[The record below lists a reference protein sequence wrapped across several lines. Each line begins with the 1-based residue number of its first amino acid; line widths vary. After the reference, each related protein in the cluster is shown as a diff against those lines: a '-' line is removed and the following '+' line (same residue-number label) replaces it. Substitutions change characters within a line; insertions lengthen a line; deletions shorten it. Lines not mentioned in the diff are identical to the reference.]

1 MSPEPIFR
9 PSNFKASVQYN
20 IAGRE
25 KGTKFGGS
33 CSLVV

>member
-9 PSNFKASVQYN
+9 PSNFKASVQNN

-25 KGTKFGGS
+25 RVQ
-33 CSLVV
+33 SLAEAVV